1 MWAPKGQQPQVLSA
15 PTNQKIG
22 YFGAVN
28 SSAGELFTETNH
40 PFNGETFELFLTNF
54 LAAKGRDEIKIVM
67 VLDNASW
74 HKQAVKNLEAQFP
87 NSFKA
92 LFLPPYS
99 PDLNPIERL
108 WRLTRRCCTHNKYF
122 DCLEILKN
130 VVEAFFSKFAG
141 ANETLARLCAIS

>member
-1 MWAPKGQQPQVLSA
+1 
-15 PTNQKIG
+15 
-22 YFGAVN
+22 
-28 SSAGELFTETNH
+28 
-40 PFNGETFELFLTNF
+40 
-54 LAAKGRDEIKIVM
+54 M

-141 ANETLARLCAIS
+141 ANETLLAIQFFD